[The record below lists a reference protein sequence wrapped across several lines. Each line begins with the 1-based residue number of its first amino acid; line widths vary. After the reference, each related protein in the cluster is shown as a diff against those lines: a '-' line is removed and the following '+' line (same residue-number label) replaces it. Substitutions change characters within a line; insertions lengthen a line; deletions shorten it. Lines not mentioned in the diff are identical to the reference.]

1 MAKHR
6 HPSSRRMQEEK
17 KEPEDAFVEKVVEV
31 SNWAKRNSQALVVAA
46 VAVVILAAG
55 AIYVRRVRENRI
67 QQAVAQLEQVQQAV
81 AYGDRDAAKA
91 SLNQYL
97 ATFEGTPYALEAR
110 LVLGQVYLEES
121 NPEAAVETLAPAVRE
136 MDSAP
141 VGLQAAFLLAA
152 AYEDMGRTDEAE
164 RTYLRIANTADMT
177 FQIREALAGAARIRS
192 SQGNYA
198 GAVELYEDV
207 LRDMG
212 DNDQERSYWEMKLE
226 EAAAHQMG

>member
-1 MAKHR
+1 MTKHR
-6 HPSSRRMQEEK
+6 HPSSRRAQEEK

-31 SNWAKRNSQALVVAA
+31 SNWAKRNSQALVIAGVAG
-46 VAVVILAAG
+46 VILVAG
-55 AIYVRRVRENRI
+55 AMYVQGVRENRI
-67 QQAVAQLEQVQQAV
+67 QQAVAQLEQVHQAV

-141 VGLQAAFLLAA
+141 IGLQAAFLLAA
-152 AYEDMGRTDEAE
+152 AYEELGRPDEAE
-164 RTYLRIANTADMT
+164 RTFLRIANTAEMT
-177 FQIREALAGAARIRS
+177 FQIREALAGAARIRA
-192 SQGNYA
+192 SQGNFA

-207 LRDMG
+207 LRGMDE
-212 DNDQERSYWEMKLE
+212 NDQERSYWEMKLQ
-226 EAAAHQMG
+226 EASARMG

>member
-1 MAKHR
+1 
-6 HPSSRRMQEEK
+6 MQEEK
-17 KEPEDAFVEKVVEV
+17 KEPEDAFIEKVVEV
-31 SNWAKRNSQALVVAA
+31 SNWAKKNNQALVIAG
-46 VAVVILAAG
+46 VAVVILVAG
-55 AIYVRRVRENRI
+55 AMYVRRVRENRI
-67 QQAVAQLEQVQQAV
+67 EQAVAQLEQVQQSV
-81 AYGDRDAAKA
+81 AYGDREAAKA

-110 LVLGQVYLEES
+110 LVLGQVYLQDS
-121 NPEAAVETLAPAVRE
+121 DPEAAVETLAPAVRE

-152 AYEDMGRTDEAE
+152 AYEDMGRADEAE

-177 FQIREALAGAARIRS
+177 FQIREALANAARIRS
-192 SQGNYA
+192 TQGNYA

-207 LRDMG
+207 LRDM
-212 DNDQERSYWEMKLE
+212 DQNDQERSYWEMKLE

>member
-1 MAKHR
+1 MTKHR
-6 HPSSRRMQEEK
+6 HPSSRRAQEEK
-17 KEPEDAFVEKVVEV
+17 KEPEDAFIEKVVEV
-31 SNWAKRNSQALVVAA
+31 SNWAKRNSQALVIAG
-46 VAVVILAAG
+46 VAVVILVAG
-55 AIYVRRVRENRI
+55 AMYVQGVRENRI

-141 VGLQAAFLLAA
+141 IGLQAAFLLAA
-152 AYEDMGRTDEAE
+152 AYEELGRPDEAE
-164 RTYLRIANTADMT
+164 RTFLRIANTAEMT
-177 FQIREALAGAARIRS
+177 FQIREALAGAARIRAG
-192 SQGNYA
+192 QGNFA

-207 LRDMG
+207 LRGMDE
-212 DNDQERSYWEMKLE
+212 NDQERSYWEMKLQ
-226 EAAAHQMG
+226 EASARLG